1 MDLNK
6 YIRDVPDFPKK
17 GIVFKDITPLL
28 NEPEAFRWVTRQL
41 AGRYRNANIARVVG
55 IESRGFVFGAALAYE
70 LGVGFVPVRKAG
82 KLPSKCIQETYEL
95 EYGSATAEIHE
106 DAVGKGDRVVIVDD
120 LIATGG
126 TLAASCRLVERLGA
140 EIVEIATVIELTF
153 LNGRVQVAGR
163 PFHSF
168 LQY

>member
-28 NEPEAFRWVTRQL
+28 NEPGAFRQVIRQF
-41 AGRYRNANIARVVG
+41 AERYRNSGIVRVVG

-95 EYGSATAEIHE
+95 EYGQATAEIHE
-106 DAVGKGDRVVIVDD
+106 DAIAKGDRVVIIDD

-126 TLAASCRLVERLGA
+126 TLAAACRLVERLGG
-140 EIVEIATVIELTF
+140 EIVEVATVIELSF
-153 LNGRVQVAGR
+153 LNGRSQVAGQ
-163 PFHSF
+163 PFHTF
-168 LQY
+168 LQF